1 MPGRLALLLCP
12 VGSWGHQHIAAL
24 PVTTD
29 LEAYELDIQGLF
41 YLCCVV
47 PFEYEDRDGILSSG
61 NRTRYS
67 SFPEAY
73 VGLAIPLNERCT
85 ASCWLNSF
93 SSVSAVTSCGDQ
105 GIRQLNP
112 SLRLRVQPRG
122 GGSLTHYD
130 WNWDAAERDLRRAI
144 DLSPDGSASRT
155 IPILTICSR
164 WGASM
169 NRWLKAGGAI
179 DLDPLN
185 AGMLGHLV
193 LHFALAHEFAR
204 AIDAATAALEID
216 PGAPDALIFSLGVY
230 KSSGRFEEAIGTRG
244 RLAHPP
250 ELLAALRTGL
260 AAAGERGYWSA
271 LRDHELE
278 KAKNGSASARTLVA
292 AYARLGQEGEAVDW
306 VERAFREREGWLVY
320 LNVSPDYD
328 GLRAN
333 PRFKQLVA
341 RIGLPSRD

>member
-1 MPGRLALLLCP
+1 M
-12 VGSWGHQHIAAL
+12 
-24 PVTTD
+24 
-29 LEAYELDIQGLF
+29 
-41 YLCCVV
+41 
-47 PFEYEDRDGILSSG
+47 
-61 NRTRYS
+61 
-67 SFPEAY
+67 
-73 VGLAIPLNERCT
+73 
-85 ASCWLNSF
+85 
-93 SSVSAVTSCGDQ
+93 
-105 GIRQLNP
+105 
-112 SLRLRVQPRG
+112 
-122 GGSLTHYD
+122 HYD
-130 WNWDAAERDLRRAI
+130 WNWDAAERNLRRAI
-144 DLSPDGSASRT
+144 DLSPADPETHHSYSHYLLAKGRFRESLAESRR
-155 IPILTICSR
+155 S
-164 WGASM
+164 
-169 NRWLKAGGAI
+169 I

-193 LHFALAHEFAR
+193 LHFALADEFAR

-216 PGAPDALIFSLGVY
+216 PGAPDALIFSLGVDE
-230 KSSGRFEEAIGTRG
+230 SSGRFEEAIGTRG

-320 LNVSPDYD
+320 LNASPDYD

-333 PRFKQLVA
+333 PRFKKLVA